1 MPWLH
6 SYLDSFATELN
17 LTEVEKTDFILIKNE
32 IRVLN
37 LNANKK
43 IFVETSE
50 PFIFDV
56 KEIVSKQ
63 VNSTLVLIDI
73 KTKTREGKSSVFVE
87 GFQAIKIFRL
97 N

>member
-1 MPWLH
+1 MH

>member
-87 GFQAIKIFRL
+87 GFQAIKNFRL

>member
-1 MPWLH
+1 LPWLH

-87 GFQAIKIFRL
+87 GFQAIKNFRL

>member
-1 MPWLH
+1 LPWLH